1 MLNRKIIIGN
11 FKMNPASLKDTENI
25 ISTINQSINNI
36 KKTDVV
42 LCPPILFLGNLKNK
56 KFKISKKISLGAQNM
71 FFGDTGAFTGEASA
85 KMLGNFGINYSIL
98 GHSERREMG
107 ENNDLINKKVKS
119 ALSFKITPILCVG
132 EKDRDADHEYLNFIK
147 AQVEECLV
155 GISKGSLAKIVIAY
169 EPVWAIGASATRE
182 ATPEEFRE
190 IRIFIKKILSDKFG
204 AKSVEALRIIYGGS
218 VHPENTM
225 SFLKEGHSDGFLVGR
240 DSLNPKKFLNIIN
253 ITENNS

>member
-1 MLNRKIIIGN
+1 MLNRKIVIGN
-11 FKMNPASLKDTENI
+11 FKMNPVSLSDTEKIILEVNKNI
-25 ISTINQSINNI
+25 TNI

-42 LCPPILFLGNLKNK
+42 LCPPILFLGNLQSK
-56 KFKISKKISLGAQNM
+56 KLKISKKISLGVQNM
-71 FFGDTGAFTGEASA
+71 FFGDVGAFTGEVSA
-85 KMLGNFGINYSIL
+85 KMLMNSSISYCIL

-132 EKDRDADHEYLNFIK
+132 EKDRDNNHQYLNFIK
-147 AQVEECLV
+147 AQIEESLN
-155 GISKGSLAKIVIAY
+155 GISKNSLSKVVIAY
-169 EPVWAIGASATRE
+169 EPVWAIGANATRE

-204 AKSVEALRIIYGGS
+204 ARSIEGIRIIYGGS
-218 VHPENTM
+218 VHPENTL

-253 ITENNS
+253 ITESNS